1 MCSHSFSCGKN
12 NIMAGHSKFKNIM
25 HRKGAQDKK
34 RAAVTT
40 RLVKEITVAT
50 RLGGTNLD
58 ANPRLRLAISQA
70 KANNV
75 GKEVIER
82 ALARGEGSGTESAL
96 EEIRY
101 EGYGPKGIALII
113 EVATDNRNRSAAT
126 VRGILSKHGGS
137 LAESGSVTHSFERV
151 GLISYQ
157 LTEKGPSEEQMFELA
172 LEAGAKDVSTNAT
185 EHKIITEEKDFH
197 NVCTALESKLEAPD
211 FAGLV
216 WLPKMPLEVTDREG
230 LDNLLEALDED
241 EDIQAVFTNS
251 DSPNGS

>member
-1 MCSHSFSCGKN
+1 
-12 NIMAGHSKFKNIM
+12 MAGHSKFKNIM

-50 RLGGTNLD
+50 RLGGTKLD

-113 EVATDNRNRSAAT
+113 EVATDNRNRSAAM

-137 LAESGSVTHSFERV
+137 LAESGN
-151 GLISYQ
+151 
-157 LTEKGPSEEQMFELA
+157 EEQMFELA
-172 LEAGAKDVSTNAT
+172 LEAGAKDVTTTAT

-197 NVCTALESKLEAPD
+197 NVCTALESKLTAPD
-211 FAGLV
+211 FAGFV
-216 WLPKMPLEVTDREG
+216 WLPKMPLKVDDVESLAT
-230 LDNLLEALDED
+230 LLEALEED